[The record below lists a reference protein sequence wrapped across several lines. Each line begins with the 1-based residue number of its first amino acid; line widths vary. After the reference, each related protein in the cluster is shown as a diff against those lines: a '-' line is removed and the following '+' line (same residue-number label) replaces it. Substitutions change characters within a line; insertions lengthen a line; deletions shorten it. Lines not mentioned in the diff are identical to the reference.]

1 MIESLW
7 LVLLGFAA
15 GAAGSTVGFGGGIM
29 IAPVLTFM
37 GFPPSLV
44 ASSSLF
50 GTFGN
55 IGGATLTHALKRRIR
70 YSLGLKLG
78 LLSIPGT
85 AFGVILAQYAQSDL
99 FSVLLGT
106 ILAVSAYMLFR
117 GKGKNDGEKKEEE
130 EEGPKKSGR
139 LTRSM
144 TLMMIMAS
152 ISAGVVSS
160 FFGIGGGVVIV
171 PFMILVMGMRL
182 KEVVV
187 SSQPALLV
195 IAFVGLAVHG
205 LIGNTDIAQAAFLL
219 VGGFGGGLVGVRLS
233 QRLGGRHLQII
244 LSTLIAVAA
253 VRLFWVSIEEAYG
266 SSISGGGSLF
276 ILHVLHAWPQI

>member
-1 MIESLW
+1 MNQMIESLW
-7 LVLLGFAA
+7 PVLLGFAA
-15 GAAGSTVGFGGGIM
+15 GAAGSMVGFGGGIM

-55 IGGATLTHALKRRIR
+55 LGGATLTHALKRRIR

-85 AFGVILAQYAQSDL
+85 AFGALLAQYAQSDL
-99 FSVLLGT
+99 FSVLLGI

-117 GKGKNDGEKKEEE
+117 GKGKNDDDEKKEE

-205 LIGNTDIAQAAFLL
+205 FIGNTDIIQAAFLL

-253 VRLFWVSIEEAYG
+253 VRLFWASIEEVYG
-266 SSISGGGSLF
+266 SSSSSSLF
-276 ILHVLHAWPQI
+276 ILHALHT

>member
-15 GAAGSTVGFGGGIM
+15 GAAGSMVGFGGGIM
-29 IAPVLTFM
+29 IAPALTFM

-55 IGGATLTHALKRRIR
+55 LGGATLTHALKRRMR

-85 AFGVILAQYAQSDL
+85 AFGALLAQYAKSDL
-99 FSVLLGT
+99 FSVLLGI

-130 EEGPKKSGR
+130 EGPKKSGR

-152 ISAGVVSS
+152 ILAGIVSS

-205 LIGNTDIAQAAFLL
+205 FIGNTDIAQAVFLL

-253 VRLFWVSIEEAYG
+253 IRLFWASIEEVYG
-266 SSISGGGSLF
+266 SSVSGSLF
-276 ILHVLHAWPQI
+276 ILHALHTWPQI

>member
-15 GAAGSTVGFGGGIM
+15 GAAGSMVGFGGGIM
-29 IAPVLTFM
+29 IAPALTFM

-55 IGGATLTHALKRRIR
+55 LGGATLTHALKRRIR

-117 GKGKNDGEKKEEE
+117 GNGKNDGEKKEEE

-205 LIGNTDIAQAAFLL
+205 FIGNTDIAQAVLL
-219 VGGFGGGLVGVRLS
+219 LIGGFGGGLVGVRLS

-244 LSTLIAVAA
+244 LSALIAVAA
-253 VRLFWVSIEEAYG
+253 IRLFWASIEEVYG

-276 ILHVLHAWPQI
+276 ILHALHTWQQV

>member
-15 GAAGSTVGFGGGIM
+15 GAAGSMVGFGGGIM
-29 IAPVLTFM
+29 IAPALTFM

-55 IGGATLTHALKRRIR
+55 LGGATLTHALKRRIR

-85 AFGVILAQYAQSDL
+85 AFGALLAQYAKSDL
-99 FSVLLGT
+99 FSVLLGI

-117 GKGKNDGEKKEEE
+117 GKGKNDGEKKEE

-205 LIGNTDIAQAAFLL
+205 FIGNTDIAQAAFLL

-253 VRLFWVSIEEAYG
+253 IRLFWVSIEEVYG
-266 SSISGGGSLF
+266 SSISDGSLF
-276 ILHVLHAWPQI
+276 ILHALHTWPQI

>member
-15 GAAGSTVGFGGGIM
+15 GAAGSMVGFGGGIM
-29 IAPVLTFM
+29 IAPALTFM

-55 IGGATLTHALKRRIR
+55 LGGATLTHALKRRMR

-85 AFGVILAQYAQSDL
+85 AFGALLAQYAKSDL
-99 FSVLLGT
+99 FSVLLGI

-130 EEGPKKSGR
+130 EGPKKSGR

-152 ISAGVVSS
+152 ILAGIVSS

-205 LIGNTDIAQAAFLL
+205 FIGNTDIAQAVFLL

-253 VRLFWVSIEEAYG
+253 IRLFWVSIEEVYG
-266 SSISGGGSLF
+266 SSVSGSLF
-276 ILHVLHAWPQI
+276 ILHALHTWPQI

>member
-15 GAAGSTVGFGGGIM
+15 GAAGSMVGFGGGIM
-29 IAPVLTFM
+29 IAPALTFM

-55 IGGATLTHALKRRIR
+55 LGGATLTHALKRRIR

-85 AFGVILAQYAQSDL
+85 AFGALLAQYAKSDL
-99 FSVLLGT
+99 FSVLLGI

-117 GKGKNDGEKKEEE
+117 GKGKNDGEKKEE

-205 LIGNTDIAQAAFLL
+205 FIGNTDIAQAAFLL

-253 VRLFWVSIEEAYG
+253 IRLFWASIEEVYG
-266 SSISGGGSLF
+266 SSVSGSLF
-276 ILHVLHAWPQI
+276 ILHALHTWPQI

>member
-15 GAAGSTVGFGGGIM
+15 GAAGSMVGFGGGIM

-55 IGGATLTHALKRRIR
+55 LGGATLTHALKRRIR

-85 AFGVILAQYAQSDL
+85 AFGAFLAQYAQSDL
-99 FSVLLGT
+99 FSVLLGI

-117 GKGKNDGEKKEEE
+117 GKGKNDDDEKKEE

-205 LIGNTDIAQAAFLL
+205 FIGNTDIVQAAFLL

-253 VRLFWVSIEEAYG
+253 VRLFWASIEEVY
-266 SSISGGGSLF
+266 SSSSSSSGSLF
-276 ILHVLHAWPQI
+276 ILHALHTWPQI

>member
-55 IGGATLTHALKRRIR
+55 LGGATLTHALKRRIR

-99 FSVLLGT
+99 FSVLLGI

-117 GKGKNDGEKKEEE
+117 GNGKNDDEKKEEEE
-130 EEGPKKSGR
+130 EEGPKKPGR

-205 LIGNTDIAQAAFLL
+205 FIGNTDIVQAALLL

-244 LSTLIAVAA
+244 LSALIAVAA
-253 VRLFWVSIEEAYG
+253 IRLFWASIEEVYG
-266 SSISGGGSLF
+266 SSISGGSLF
-276 ILHVLHAWPQI
+276 ILHALHTWQQV

>member
-55 IGGATLTHALKRRIR
+55 LGGATLTHALKRRIR

-85 AFGVILAQYAQSDL
+85 AFGALLAQYAQSDL
-99 FSVLLGT
+99 FSVLLGI

-117 GKGKNDGEKKEEE
+117 GKGKNDGEKKEEK
-130 EEGPKKSGR
+130 GPKKSGR

-182 KEVVV
+182 KEVAV

-205 LIGNTDIAQAAFLL
+205 FIGNTDIAQAAFLL

-253 VRLFWVSIEEAYG
+253 IRLFWASIEEVYG
-266 SSISGGGSLF
+266 SSISDGSLF
-276 ILHVLHAWPQI
+276 ILHALHTWPQI

>member
-15 GAAGSTVGFGGGIM
+15 GAAGSMVGFGGGIM
-29 IAPVLTFM
+29 IAPALTFM

-55 IGGATLTHALKRRIR
+55 LGGATLTHALKRRMR

-85 AFGVILAQYAQSDL
+85 AFGALLAQYAKSDL
-99 FSVLLGT
+99 FSVLLGI

-130 EEGPKKSGR
+130 EGPKKSGR

-152 ISAGVVSS
+152 ILAGIVSS

-205 LIGNTDIAQAAFLL
+205 FIGNTDIAQAAFLL

-253 VRLFWVSIEEAYG
+253 IRLFWASIEEVYG
-266 SSISGGGSLF
+266 SSVSGSLF
-276 ILHVLHAWPQI
+276 ILHALHTWPQI

>member
-1 MIESLW
+1 MIDSLW

-15 GAAGSTVGFGGGIM
+15 GAAGSMVGFGGGIM
-29 IAPVLTFM
+29 IAPALTFM

-55 IGGATLTHALKRRIR
+55 LGGATLTHALKRRMR

-85 AFGVILAQYAQSDL
+85 VFGALLAQYAKSDL
-99 FSVLLGT
+99 FSVLLGI

-117 GKGKNDGEKKEEE
+117 GKGKNDDEKKEEE
-130 EEGPKKSGR
+130 GSKKSGR

-152 ISAGVVSS
+152 ILAGVVSS

-205 LIGNTDIAQAAFLL
+205 FIGNTDIVQAAFLL

-253 VRLFWVSIEEAYG
+253 IRLFWVSIEEVYG
-266 SSISGGGSLF
+266 SSISDGSLF
-276 ILHVLHAWPQI
+276 ILHVLHTWPQI

>member
-55 IGGATLTHALKRRIR
+55 LGGATLTHALKRRIR

-85 AFGVILAQYAQSDL
+85 AFGALLAQYAKSDL
-99 FSVLLGT
+99 FSVLLGI

-117 GKGKNDGEKKEEE
+117 GNGKNDGEKKEEE
-130 EEGPKKSGR
+130 EGPKKPDR

-205 LIGNTDIAQAAFLL
+205 FIGNTDIAQAVLL
-219 VGGFGGGLVGVRLS
+219 LIGGFGGGLVGVRLS

-244 LSTLIAVAA
+244 LSALIAVAA
-253 VRLFWVSIEEAYG
+253 IRLFWASIEEVYG

-276 ILHVLHAWPQI
+276 ILHALHTWQQV

>member
-15 GAAGSTVGFGGGIM
+15 GAAGSMVGFGGGIM
-29 IAPVLTFM
+29 IAPALTFM

-55 IGGATLTHALKRRIR
+55 LGGATLTHALKRRIR

-85 AFGVILAQYAQSDL
+85 AFGALLAQYAKSDL
-99 FSVLLGT
+99 FSVLLGI

-130 EEGPKKSGR
+130 EGPKKSGR

-152 ISAGVVSS
+152 ILAGIVSS

-205 LIGNTDIAQAAFLL
+205 FIGNTDIAQAVFLL

-253 VRLFWVSIEEAYG
+253 IRLFWASIEEVYG
-266 SSISGGGSLF
+266 SSVSGSLF
-276 ILHVLHAWPQI
+276 ILHALHTWPQI

>member
-1 MIESLW
+1 
-7 LVLLGFAA
+7 
-15 GAAGSTVGFGGGIM
+15 
-29 IAPVLTFM
+29 
-37 GFPPSLV
+37 
-44 ASSSLF
+44 
-50 GTFGN
+50 
-55 IGGATLTHALKRRIR
+55 
-70 YSLGLKLG
+70 
-78 LLSIPGT
+78 
-85 AFGVILAQYAQSDL
+85 
-99 FSVLLGT
+99 
-106 ILAVSAYMLFR
+106 
-117 GKGKNDGEKKEEE
+117 
-130 EEGPKKSGR
+130 
-139 LTRSM
+139 M

-205 LIGNTDIAQAAFLL
+205 FIGNTDIAQAAFLL

-244 LSTLIAVAA
+244 LSALIAVAA

-276 ILHVLHAWPQI
+276 ILHVLHTWPQI

>member
-15 GAAGSTVGFGGGIM
+15 GAAGSMVGFGGGIM
-29 IAPVLTFM
+29 IAPALTFM

-55 IGGATLTHALKRRIR
+55 LGGATLTHALKRRIR

-85 AFGVILAQYAQSDL
+85 AFGALLAQYAKSDL
-99 FSVLLGT
+99 FSVLLGI

-117 GKGKNDGEKKEEE
+117 GNGKNDGEKKEEE

-205 LIGNTDIAQAAFLL
+205 FIGNTDIAQAAFLL

-253 VRLFWVSIEEAYG
+253 IRLFWVSIEEVYG
-266 SSISGGGSLF
+266 SSISDGSLF
-276 ILHVLHAWPQI
+276 ILHVLHTWPQI

>member
-55 IGGATLTHALKRRIR
+55 LGGATLTHALKRRIR

-85 AFGVILAQYAQSDL
+85 AFGALLAQYAQSDL

-106 ILAVSAYMLFR
+106 ILVVSAYMLFR
-117 GKGKNDGEKKEEE
+117 GKGKNDGEKKEE

-182 KEVVV
+182 KEVTV

-205 LIGNTDIAQAAFLL
+205 FIGNTDIAQAAFLL

-253 VRLFWVSIEEAYG
+253 VRLFWISIEEVYG

-276 ILHVLHAWPQI
+276 ILHALHTWPQI